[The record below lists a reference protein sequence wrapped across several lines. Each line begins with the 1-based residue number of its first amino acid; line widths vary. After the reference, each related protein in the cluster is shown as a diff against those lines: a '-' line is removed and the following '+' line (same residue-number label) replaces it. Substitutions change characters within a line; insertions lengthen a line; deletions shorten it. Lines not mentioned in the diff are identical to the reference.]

1 VLISNC
7 SEAMLQ
13 IFSGW
18 REAKNKFPNLKKD
31 RWIARRLANNRF
43 ICTYVSRNCRCQRV
57 TAASSAIA
65 NWGLPEVRFWF
76 SRFQPF
82 FWANYRQLIS
92 AWSGIHDV
100 ERGTGKPPKMIIIIH
115 CPMSAR
121 CFFPYNLPSDVFDVL
136 MPVKHPMGTAPTTKL
151 WGSCVLRFNPSKVLR
166 VCNVIEM

>member
-1 VLISNC
+1 
-7 SEAMLQ
+7 MLQ

-18 REAKNKFPNLKKD
+18 REAKNNFPNLKKD
-31 RWIARRLANNRF
+31 RWIARRLANNQF

-57 TAASSAIA
+57 TAASSAIV

-115 CPMSAR
+115 CPIICPAMFLMFW
-121 CFFPYNLPSDVFDVL
+121 CPSS
-136 MPVKHPMGTAPTTKL
+136 TR
-151 WGSCVLRFNPSKVLR
+151 WGLHRLLSSEGFVILRFNPSKVLR
-166 VCNVIEM
+166 VRNVIEM

>member
-1 VLISNC
+1 
-7 SEAMLQ
+7 MLRCWSPIARRQ
-13 IFSGW
+13 CFRFSRDG
-18 REAKNKFPNLKKD
+18 AKQKNKFPNLKKD

-121 CFFPYNLPSDVFDVL
+121 CFFPIICPAMFLMFWCPSS
-136 MPVKHPMGTAPTTKL
+136 TR
-151 WGSCVLRFNPSKVLR
+151 WGLHRLLSSEGLAFSDLIRRRFYVYA
-166 VCNVIEM
+166 M